1 MKATELMVGDW
12 VRIIDDDT
20 DAFFDARVEGIDS
33 LANIYATMPCDETAY
48 PYSVDCAKPIPL
60 TTEILEKNGFL
71 YKNGVW
77 MWLESKG
84 KIYISHLANKWSVE
98 VKNELARKDDLGRA
112 DLVSFL
118 RDWAENV
125 YVHELQHAIRL
136 AGIEKEIVL

>member
-1 MKATELMVGDW
+1 MNVEELMLGDW
-12 VRIIDDDT
+12 VYGYDGEWKPICVKQIMGFHPSIVAVHTYGYQPDQ
-20 DAFFDARVEGIDS
+20 I
-33 LANIYATMPCDETAY
+33 
-48 PYSVDCAKPIPL
+48 KPIPI
-60 TTEILEKNGFL
+60 TPEILEKNGFL

-136 AGIEKEIVL
+136 AGIDKEIII